1 MITANQPFYK
11 SYKWWWIGLNALM
24 LVVWYFA
31 NDGLAFWDDFT
42 YLSFADQVNKGTFE
56 VTTNHFTSRTAIIY
70 PVAWIV
76 GLFGINELSMTIYP
90 LICGL
95 LLLNL
100 IFWYGYTYN
109 PWVAILAGIWLVC
122 DYHTI
127 TFITH
132 LFPEIP
138 IALMVFVALLS
149 YDFVNRREADIRLMA
164 LLLSASLFGAFL
176 TKTSVFIV
184 VPLFLFLF
192 ANDYF
197 FQYKNIA
204 FWRLSAILVV
214 FFFVLNGLYY
224 VEEKGDFFYRFQ
236 NISANHEATTKTFFD
251 KSQTTLIKRLTYLP
265 FLGFLRGG
273 FFIPLLLAIP
283 AFFKLRKSDW
293 KLKDSKKIWPIAAL
307 LSLISWWFI
316 STNWKYYSP
325 MPVETRH
332 ITFIIPMLLM
342 AAANYWSE
350 NSLFKKY
357 FKPQFAWVILLPFL
371 AIPAYKISVSGRQN
385 FHQLSALMK
394 AQFVENEAAQRVFTD
409 GSISYGYPY
418 FYNFEETNDEYFYI
432 SELKGV
438 TPKAGDFLLYNPPYL
453 DAAYNDF
460 DSLEQLQ
467 KQIMERGFKLIPIV
481 TDKLFLYRVE

>member
-42 YLSFADQVNKGTFE
+42 YLNFADQVNKGTFE
-56 VTTNHFTSRTAIIY
+56 ITDNHFTSRVALIY
-70 PVAWIV
+70 PVAWAIEQ
-76 GLFGINELSMTIYP
+76 FGVNQYTLTIYP

-95 LLLNL
+95 LLLNVL
-100 IFWYGYTYN
+100 FWYGYNYN
-109 PWVAILAGIWLVC
+109 PWVGVLAGIWLVC

-132 LFPEIP
+132 LFPEMP
-138 IALMVFVALLS
+138 LALMLFVALLS
-149 YDFVNRREADIRLMA
+149 YDLVNRREADIRLMA

-176 TKTSVFIV
+176 TKTSVFILG
-184 VPLFLFLF
+184 PLFLFLF
-192 ANDYF
+192 VNDYF
-197 FQYKNIA
+197 FQYKNIQ

-265 FLGFLRGG
+265 LLGFLRGG
-273 FFIPLLLAIP
+273 FFIPLVLAIP
-283 AFFKLRKSDW
+283 AFYQLKKMDW
-293 KLKDSKKIWPIAAL
+293 RIKDSNKLWPIAAL
-307 LSLISWWFI
+307 ISIASWWFI

-332 ITFIIPMLLM
+332 ITFVIPMLLM
-342 AAANYWSE
+342 TAANYWSE
-350 NSLFKKY
+350 NALFQKY
-357 FKPQFAWVILLPFL
+357 FKPKLAWVILLPFL
-371 AIPAYKISVSGRQN
+371 AIPTYKIALAGKQN
-385 FHQLSALMK
+385 FSEVSALMK
-394 AQFVENEAAQRVFTD
+394 VQFVENEESQRVFTD

-418 FYNFEETNDEYFYI
+418 FYYFEETQDQYFYI
-432 SELKGV
+432 SELKGEQ
-438 TPKAGDFLLYNPPYL
+438 PKAGDYLLYNPPYL
-453 DAAYNDF
+453 DERYNDF
-460 DSLEQLQ
+460 EHLEEFQNRISAQ
-467 KQIMERGFKLIPIV
+467 GFRLVPLV
-481 TDKLFLYRVE
+481 TDKLFLYRIE